1 MTPATQPEP
10 RTDTEQA
17 GVRDLVA
24 AYPWLPVVL
33 GLLVSAL
40 GVWCFSGLAEQVHQG
55 GPLLRLDEH
64 LLRVSLGLRSAPL
77 IAALSVLT
85 WLGDVLV
92 VLPVSLLVGVLIG
105 LTRRTWAP
113 LVLLAVSSAGM
124 GLAVYLIK
132 IMIARPRPVV
142 VNALVVEDG
151 FGFPSGHSAQSAALY
166 LLLGAFALRL
176 LRARWARAWVF
187 TGAVLAIVL
196 TGFSRVLLGV
206 HSPTDV
212 LAGWIL
218 GASWSTLL
226 LSLWLFA
233 EQLPRLINTL
243 VARKSA
249 PASGPPQAS
258 E

>member
-64 LLRVSLGLRSAPL
+64 LLRVSLELRSAPL

-85 WLGDVLV
+85 WLGDVL
-92 VLPVSLLVGVLIG
+92 
-105 LTRRTWAP
+105 
-113 LVLLAVSSAGM
+113 
-124 GLAVYLIK
+124 
-132 IMIARPRPVV
+132 
-142 VNALVVEDG
+142 
-151 FGFPSGHSAQSAALY
+151 
-166 LLLGAFALRL
+166 
-176 LRARWARAWVF
+176 
-187 TGAVLAIVL
+187 
-196 TGFSRVLLGV
+196 
-206 HSPTDV
+206 
-212 LAGWIL
+212 AGWSL